1 MAGTTLR
8 LSVMVKFSHPVCA
21 PVLLA
26 LIVCALYWL
35 MPGST
40 LMLTRIAILAIFVM
54 SLDLVTGYAG
64 LASLGHAAL
73 FGMGAYAAGL
83 CALHVTTDPLL
94 GLLAAGLAGAA
105 LALLAGVFL
114 VRWQGLAFLMLTIA
128 VAQIMQ
134 NLASKMQA
142 VTGGDD
148 GLSGFEVAPVLGRF
162 EFDMFGV
169 TGYWYSA
176 CLLLLAYVVL
186 RQIMHSP
193 FGLAVQGIR
202 ENRERMQANGTH
214 IYPHLLKLYV
224 LSGTFAGLAGGLS
237 AQVTQVVGLDSL
249 GFGLSAEA
257 LVMLVL
263 GGAGNLLGAIVGTAL
278 FVGIHHF
285 ASMANPFHWLFV
297 VGGLLMAVVFL
308 PQGRL
313 QYLVWA
319 RLNRISAGLR
329 RKASSNGGLTAKGD
343 V

>member
-1 MAGTTLR
+1 
-8 LSVMVKFSHPVCA
+8 
-21 PVLLA
+21 
-26 LIVCALYWL
+26 
-35 MPGST
+35 
-40 LMLTRIAILAIFVM
+40 
-54 SLDLVTGYAG
+54 
-64 LASLGHAAL
+64 
-73 FGMGAYAAGL
+73 
-83 CALHVTTDPLL
+83 
-94 GLLAAGLAGAA
+94 
-105 LALLAGVFL
+105 
-114 VRWQGLAFLMLTIA
+114 
-128 VAQIMQ
+128 
-134 NLASKMQA
+134 
-142 VTGGDD
+142 
-148 GLSGFEVAPVLGRF
+148 VAPVLGRF